1 MDEIMKLVNINKTF
15 WEKKGEKVMAVKD
28 FTADFERGKMYAIMG
43 KSGAG
48 KTTVLSIMG
57 FMDSATSGDIY
68 LEGKKTEQLSK
79 NEMADIR
86 MKKIGF
92 VFQNYFLNP
101 KLTAEDNVILALK
114 ANKNVSK
121 AEYRN
126 IAEELLGRFH
136 MESFKD
142 KYPDKLSG
150 GEQQRVCIARALA
163 NNPELILADE
173 PTGNLDEENEKT
185 VMEYLKGLTKIGKT
199 VVMVTHSN
207 EAKKYADKV
216 YYMESGMLQREEEQ
230 NE

>member
-86 MKKIGF
+86 M
-92 VFQNYFLNP
+92 
-101 KLTAEDNVILALK
+101 
-114 ANKNVSK
+114 
-121 AEYRN
+121 
-126 IAEELLGRFH
+126 
-136 MESFKD
+136 
-142 KYPDKLSG
+142 
-150 GEQQRVCIARALA
+150 
-163 NNPELILADE
+163 
-173 PTGNLDEENEKT
+173 
-185 VMEYLKGLTKIGKT
+185 
-199 VVMVTHSN
+199 
-207 EAKKYADKV
+207 
-216 YYMESGMLQREEEQ
+216 
-230 NE
+230 

>member
-173 PTGNLDEENEKT
+173 PTGNLDEENEKI

>member
-43 KSGAG
+43 NSGAG

-173 PTGNLDEENEKT
+173 PTGNLDEENEKI